1 MRHEN
6 AHIILS
12 TFSRAEAV
20 YLEKAGSE
28 LCWRIAEQ
36 CNEVSMSGV
45 GGWPQQEVV
54 LCGFAEEQQ
63 LSQRW
68 RSLTREE

>member
-12 TFSRAEAV
+12 VLSRAEAV

-36 CNEVSMSGV
+36 CNEMSMSG
-45 GGWPQQEVV
+45 GGQQQEVVV
-54 LCGFAEEQQ
+54 LCGFEEQQ

-68 RSLTREE
+68 RRLTREE